1 MTRGA
6 VVGLA
11 LAAMAAPARARA
23 DTPTNQPG
31 ATEADRWAATATGWW
46 AGLDDARVVGLG
58 ALAVGA
64 TASVIARPVELAV
77 DGIDVVPVDHRAT
90 LTLAAAYGVTETI
103 ELQVA
108 MPFVLQ
114 AGDRRM
120 ALGDVRELRGAT
132 LGDARLG
139 AKVQLLAGARITA
152 ALAAS
157 LSLPT
162 GNEVHYA
169 GEASWIA
176 DWRGLAMARFG
187 AVAVGVGAGVRLRG
201 EEVALSPTAVSGNE
215 VVGAIAVS
223 VRLPPV
229 AGAWCDWTELRAI
242 AELDGVLGDTVGG
255 ERSPSPIEARLGVRG
270 RLWRGWTVAA
280 IGGAGVV
287 DEVGAPAWRGVV
299 EVSWRSEPRTDV
311 PPPRR
316 LDDADDELC
325 DGDDC

>member
-6 VVGLA
+6 VAAVA
-11 LAAMAAPARARA
+11 LAVAVAAPARARA

-58 ALAVGA
+58 ALAFGA

-77 DGIDVVPVDHRAT
+77 DGVELVPVDHRAT
-90 LTLAAAYGVTETI
+90 LTLAAAYGVTETV
-103 ELQVA
+103 EVQVA
-108 MPFVLQ
+108 LPLVLQ

-120 ALGDVRELRGAT
+120 ALGDVRSLRTAT

-139 AKVQLLAGARITA
+139 AKVQLIAGPRITA

-157 LSLPT
+157 LWLPT

-187 AVAVGVGAGVRLRG
+187 ALAIGVGAGVRLRG

-215 VVGAIAVS
+215 VVGALAVS
-223 VRLPPV
+223 VRLPPI

-255 ERSPSPIEARLGVRG
+255 ERSPSPIEARFGIRG

-280 IGGAGVV
+280 IAGAGLV
-287 DEVGAPAWRGVV
+287 DEVGAPAWRGVL
-299 EVSWRSEPRTDV
+299 ELSWRSAPRTDV
-311 PPPRR
+311 PPPRP
-316 LDDADDELC
+316 LDDGDEFCDD
-325 DGDDC
+325 DDC